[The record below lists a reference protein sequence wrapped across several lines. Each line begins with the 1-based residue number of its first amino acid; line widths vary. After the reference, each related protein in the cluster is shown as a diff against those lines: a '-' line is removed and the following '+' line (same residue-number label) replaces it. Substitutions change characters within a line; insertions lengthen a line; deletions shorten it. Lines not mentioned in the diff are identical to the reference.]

1 MRIVKWPCPLAE
13 EKGCT
18 EEFCTKQSAKIHA
31 ERIQSADTHG
41 SPGSIPHELME
52 FCTSSKRTFLT
63 RLPWRGDII
72 THGVQTNNPPGFNPR
87 MKLWVLCGGQEKC
100 LRARSQVQVIMSRGV
115 KMKDRDDQE
124 YMVPEKKP
132 PKIQIL
138 NEVNVLDGEALEI
151 STFPG

>member
-1 MRIVKWPCPLAE
+1 MYSTKKDATRMLRECTTKSNGHVPWQKRG
-13 EKGCT
+13 GCT
-18 EEFCTKQSAKIHA
+18 EEFCTKPSAKIHA
-31 ERIQSADTHG
+31 ERIHAADTYG

-100 LRARSQVQVIMSRGV
+100 LRARSPVQVIMSRGV

-124 YMVPEKKP
+124 GVPGA
-132 PKIQIL
+132 
-138 NEVNVLDGEALEI
+138 GEET
-151 STFPG
+151 SKDTNFE